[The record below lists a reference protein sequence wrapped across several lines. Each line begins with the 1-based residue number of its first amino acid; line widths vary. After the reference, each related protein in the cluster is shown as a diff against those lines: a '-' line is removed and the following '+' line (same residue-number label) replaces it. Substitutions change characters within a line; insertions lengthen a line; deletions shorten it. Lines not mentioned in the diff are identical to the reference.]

1 MRERTISVILCVLG
15 ALLFA
20 VGLFSGPAGLS
31 PDEQWAALFDRQ
43 GVAGTILWDLRLP
56 RLCMAVLAGGALA
69 LAGLLMQTY
78 FKNPLAGPSVLGVTS
93 GATLGVAL
101 VSLGGAGLGV
111 VGTVAGALVGS

>member
-1 MRERTISVILCVLG
+1 MRERTISVVLGVLG

-31 PDEQWAALFDRQ
+31 PDEQWTALFDRQ

-56 RLCMAVLAGGALA
+56 RLCMAVLSGGALA

-93 GATLGVAL
+93 GATLGL
-101 VSLGGAGLGV
+101 SLIHI
-111 VGTVAGALVGS
+111 

>member
-31 PDEQWAALFDRQ
+31 PDEQWAALFDGQ

-56 RLCMAVLAGGALA
+56 RLCMAVLL
-69 LAGLLMQTY
+69 
-78 FKNPLAGPSVLGVTS
+78 
-93 GATLGVAL
+93 
-101 VSLGGAGLGV
+101 SLIHI
-111 VGTVAGALVGS
+111 